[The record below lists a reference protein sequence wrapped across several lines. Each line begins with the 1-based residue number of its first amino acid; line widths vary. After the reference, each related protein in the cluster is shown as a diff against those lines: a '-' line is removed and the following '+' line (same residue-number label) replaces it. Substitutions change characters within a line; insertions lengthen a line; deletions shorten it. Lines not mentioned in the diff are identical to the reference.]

1 MQMPA
6 GSQNL
11 TSSPSG
17 DGAAGYS
24 TKVGEYSAEQ
34 AAKIE
39 HLAPIFDC
47 TLPETR
53 LAEAAKQYIPKEL
66 YECDPS
72 YKNRLSRAFTNFS
85 PHYVHLRNL
94 VVGAAIAK
102 EIRLEDD
109 ADPEWGDFVENCTL
123 EGASINSFTKLILST
138 AVDAGWSGILVDYP
152 DVDPNLSLAEE
163 RQQGLRPYFVP
174 IRCEEILGFRSEVS
188 TEQVGGRVRYGQR
201 ITQLRIRDWA
211 EEPDPDD
218 EFMSVRR
225 PSVRVYDQPE
235 AGGPCRYR
243 LFVSRDTR
251 KGLEVGG
258 VAGNYVLEKEGFL
271 SVPFIPF
278 VPVYGGHQ
286 IGFMR
291 ARPLL
296 YDIARL
302 NIAHWQLSADLAH
315 QIHLTACPKLVISG
329 VAGQVD
335 IEMGPDRNLIF
346 SDPGARAQWVGAPTD
361 GLQSVMSRIG
371 QIETQMQSLAVV
383 SMSMQRSGVESAMS
397 KLLERA
403 QGDSQ
408 LAVIVSTLE
417 DSLNRAMEMAAAYR
431 GIDAPKLVV
440 SKDFSPL
447 TIESAQVT
455 VYSSLVTAGLLSH
468 RTFLSVMQQGEVF
481 EGVMVDGQPWSV
493 DAEMEQL
500 GEYEAV
506 TPLDQLELEQ
516 SNREE
521 DLAVQQ
527 SNREQDL
534 AQQEAQQAGQAQRVE
549 QQAQQAAVAPKPAP
563 KAAI

>member
-1 MQMPA
+1 M
-6 GSQNL
+6 GSANL
-11 TSSPSG
+11 TGDPTSGGNSPTFS
-17 DGAAGYS
+17 
-24 TKVGEYSAEQ
+24 KVGEYSAEQ

-39 HLAPIFDC
+39 HLAPIYDSIA
-47 TLPETR
+47 PELR
-53 LAEAAKQYIPKEL
+53 LAEAAKQYLPKEL
-66 YECDPS
+66 YECEPS
-72 YKNRLSRAFTNFS
+72 YKNRLSRAFTNFA
-85 PHYVHLRNL
+85 PFYTHLRDL
-94 VVGAAIAK
+94 VVGAAISK

-123 EGASINSFTKLILST
+123 EGASINSFTKLILSS
-138 AVDAGWSGILVDYP
+138 AIDAGWAGILVDYP
-152 DVDPNLSLAEE
+152 DVDPGLSLAEE

-174 IRCEEILGFRSEVS
+174 IRCEEVLGFRSEVS
-188 TEQVGGRVRYGQR
+188 TERVGGRVRYGQR

-218 EFMSVRR
+218 EFVSVRR
-225 PSVRVYDQPE
+225 PAVRVYDQPE
-235 AGGPCRYR
+235 SGGPCRYR

-251 KGLEVGG
+251 KGLEAGG
-258 VAGNYVLEKEGFL
+258 TTSSYVLEKEGFL

-278 VPVYGGHQ
+278 VPVYGGQ
-286 IGFMR
+286 QLGFMR

-302 NIAHWQLSADLAH
+302 GISHWQLSADLAH
-315 QIHLTACPKLVISG
+315 QMHLTACPKFVISG

-335 IEMGPDRNLIF
+335 IEMGPDRNLVF

-361 GLQSVMSRIG
+361 GLQSVMSRI
-371 QIETQMQSLAVV
+371 QQLEAQMQSLAVV

-408 LAVIVSTLE
+408 LAVIVSSLE
-417 DSLNRAMEMAAAYR
+417 DSLNKAMEMAAAYR
-431 GIDAPKLVV
+431 GVDAPKLVV
-440 SKDFSPL
+440 NKDFSPL
-447 TIESAQVT
+447 TIEAAQVT

-481 EGVMVDGQPWSV
+481 EGVMVDGKPWTV
-493 DAEMEQL
+493 DAELDQL

-506 TPLDQLELEQ
+506 TPLDQLEVQ
-516 SNREE
+516 QDNRQE

-534 AQQEAQQAGQAQRVE
+534 AQQ
-549 QQAQQAAVAPKPAP
+549 AQQAAAKPTPAP
-563 KAAI
+563 KAAL

>member
-1 MQMPA
+1 VTQSPL
-6 GSQNL
+6 GSANL
-11 TSSPSG
+11 TGDPSSGGSSPVF
-17 DGAAGYS
+17 

-34 AAKIE
+34 LAKLE
-39 HLAPIFDC
+39 HLAPVFDC
-47 TLPETR
+47 VAPELR

-72 YKNRLSRAFTNFS
+72 YKNRLSRAFTSWS
-85 PHYVHLRNL
+85 PFYTHLRDL
-94 VVGAAIAK
+94 VVGAAISK
-102 EIRLEDD
+102 EIRLDTD
-109 ADPEWGDFVENCTL
+109 AEPEWADFIENCTL
-123 EGASINSFTKLILST
+123 EGASINSFTKLILAS
-138 AVDAGWSGILVDYP
+138 AIDCGWAGILVDYP
-152 DVDPNLSLAEE
+152 DVDPDLSLADE
-163 RQQGLRPYFVP
+163 RQMGLRPYFVP
-174 IRCEEILGFRSEVS
+174 IRCDEVLGYRSEVS

-201 ITQLRIRDWA
+201 ITQLRIRDWI

-218 EFMSVRR
+218 EFVSVRR

-251 KGLEVGG
+251 KGLERGPTSS
-258 VAGNYVLEKEGFL
+258 YVLDKEGFL

-286 IGFMR
+286 VGFMK

-296 YDIARL
+296 YDIARQ
-302 NIAHWQLSADLAH
+302 NISHWQLSADLAH
-315 QIHLTACPKLVISG
+315 QMHLTACPKFVISG
-329 VAGQVD
+329 VAGTIDV
-335 IEMGPDRNLIF
+335 EMGPDRNLVF

-361 GLQSVMSRIG
+361 GLQSVMSRIQ

-403 QGDSQ
+403 QSDSQ

-431 GIDAPKLVV
+431 GVDAPKLIV

-447 TIESAQVT
+447 TIEAAQVT

-468 RTFLSVMQQGEVF
+468 RTFLNVMQQGEVF
-481 EGVMVDGQPWSV
+481 EGVTIDGQPWTV
-493 DAEMEQL
+493 DAELEQL
-500 GEYEAV
+500 DEYQAV
-506 TPLDQLELEQ
+506 TPLDQLEVAQ
-516 SNREE
+516 G
-521 DLAVQQ
+521 
-527 SNREQDL
+527 NREQDL
-534 AQQEAQQAGQAQRVE
+534 EVAQTNREQDQAQQQE
-549 QQAQQAAVAPKPAP
+549 QQAQAAAPAP
-563 KAAI
+563 ADKAAP